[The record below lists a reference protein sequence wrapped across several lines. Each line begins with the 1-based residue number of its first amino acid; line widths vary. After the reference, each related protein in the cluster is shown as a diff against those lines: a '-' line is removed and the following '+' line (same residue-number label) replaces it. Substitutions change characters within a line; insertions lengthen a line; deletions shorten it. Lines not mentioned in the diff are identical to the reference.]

1 LGMVDTPAERLKL
14 ARVRAHYRDAK
25 HAADAHGWNYDT
37 YKTHESGKRSI
48 SPQRAEIYAKAF
60 HVSAAY
66 ILLGK
71 EAGAPLDPILSRIPI
86 RVVPLMDLLD
96 VEALRAVAGGARPI
110 GISDVAVD
118 SADDITPRSFAAV
131 VMTTAMVSRRPDEPS
146 TYPGDVVII
155 SPETKPDPGNAVL
168 AVVEN
173 ETMLRKYRPVT
184 HGGDGSVFDLVPL
197 NDDFPTIRT
206 SIAEGSFIVGRAIR
220 RITKM

>member
-1 LGMVDTPAERLKL
+1 MGMVDTPAERLKL

-118 SADDITPRSFAAV
+118 SGDDITPRSFAAV

-155 SPETKPDPGNAVL
+155 SPETKPEPGKIVL
-168 AVVEN
+168 AVVEG
-173 ETMLRKYRPVT
+173 ETMLRKYRPAS
-184 HGGDGSVFDLVPL
+184 HGDDTSAFILVPL
-197 NDDFPTIRT
+197 NDDFATIHASVSEDT
-206 SIAEGSFIVGRAIR
+206 FIVGRAIR